1 MSPIVTPST
10 GCICHGMAFSLLVG
24 VPFRI
29 RIALFTMIL
38 GAIAVP
44 IVFMS
49 LFAENEEIKPDMIVG
64 CYTAPGS
71 PPLEVGLSTIRI
83 VEPAARKLSYE
94 PQQSKTSYQ
103 LSVRPALQLKPQA
116 DGRYRFEQA
125 RGIGYF
131 WSLLPEEGENRNRVR
146 HPREY
151 SGRFEVYASDGARL
165 VYVRQATSKL
175 CGQT

>member
-1 MSPIVTPST
+1 
-10 GCICHGMAFSLLVG
+10 MAFSLLAG

-29 RIALFTMIL
+29 RIAILAMTL

-44 IVFMS
+44 IVLIA
-49 LFAENEEIKPDMIVG
+49 LFAENEDIKPDMIVG

-83 VEPAARKLSYE
+83 VEPAVRKLSYE

-103 LSVRPALQLKPQA
+103 LSVRPSLQLKPQA
-116 DGRYRFEQA
+116 DGQYRFEEA
-125 RGIGYF
+125 KGVGYF
-131 WSLLPEEGENRNRVR
+131 WSLLPEEGKNRNRIR

-151 SGRFEVYASDGARL
+151 SGRFAVYASAGKRL
-165 VYVRQATSKL
+165 VYVRQATSKF
-175 CGQT
+175 CDQI

>member
-1 MSPIVTPST
+1 
-10 GCICHGMAFSLLVG
+10 MAFTLLAG

-29 RIALFTMIL
+29 RIALLAMTL
-38 GAIAVP
+38 GPIAVP
-44 IVFMS
+44 IVFIA
-49 LFAENEEIKPDMIVG
+49 LFAENEDIKPDLIGG
-64 CYTAPGS
+64 CYTAPRS

-83 VEPAARKLSYE
+83 VEPAARKLSYQ

-116 DGRYRFEQA
+116 DGQYRFEQA
-125 RGIGYF
+125 SGIGYF
-131 WSLLPEEGENRNRVR
+131 WSLLPAEGKNRNRIR

-151 SGRFEVYASDGARL
+151 SGRFEVFASDGTRL

-175 CGQT
+175 CGKT